1 MGDSRLYAYCIF
13 CMTGQE
19 HNIANILNKQYL
31 NIEALVPVRV
41 LQEKRGGKWESRKR
55 VMIPG
60 YIFVFSEEKVSFSRI
75 QAHSGFYKVLRY
87 PNGERELV
95 GFDYEYAMWLYNCDG
110 KLETSTVLTEGAKVK
125 VIDGPLASGIG
136 KIIKL
141 DRHKRR
147 AMVEFQFHG
156 NTQKVSLSVVDL
168 TSLEN

>member
-1 MGDSRLYAYCIF
+1 MGDSRLNAYCIF
-13 CMTGQE
+13 CKTGQE
-19 HNIANILNKQYL
+19 YNVANLLNKHYL

-41 LQEKRGGKWESRKR
+41 LHEKRGGKWESCKR

-60 YIFVFSEEKVSFSRI
+60 YIFVFSEDKILFSSI
-75 QAHSGFYKVLRY
+75 HVHPDIYKVLQY

-95 GFDYEYAMWLYNCDG
+95 GFDYEYAMWLYNYDG
-110 KLETSTVLTEGAKVK
+110 NLEASTVLTEGDKVK

-136 KIIKL
+136 KIVKL

-156 NTQKVSLSVVDL
+156 NIQKVSLSVIDL